1 MITIGLATIIPF
13 LGLFALFIVLGFYG
27 KYWRRGNLN
36 DIHEWTLA
44 GRKLGT
50 TLVFF
55 LLGADIYTAYTFV
68 AIPSGVFA
76 KGSLY
81 FFAIPYVALAFG
93 VALVTMPR
101 LWALSKEKGYITASD
116 FIKDRFGSKTLAV
129 LIAITGIVSLLPY
142 IALQIVGMQSVLIV
156 MLSGITNS
164 HTVQEIS
171 LLVAFVIL
179 AAFTYTSGLR
189 GATLTAVLK
198 DILIWITVIA
208 VIIVVPLSIGGFG
221 TAFRDVKPSYV
232 TVPNSL
238 VTGYATLV
246 LGSALALYLYPHAIN
261 GVLSSESVHK
271 LRRSTALL
279 PLYGIGLAIMAL
291 MGILVYAV
299 PPAMN
304 FLSHFP
310 ESSRGILVVPSLI
323 LYSMPSWFTG
333 IALLGIFIGGLVPAA
348 IMAMSQANLLT
359 RNIIKEIRPNTSA
372 SSEIRITKISST
384 VFKFVALGFVFSIPA
399 TYAISLQLL
408 GGILIIQILPAVFFG
423 LYIKSLRKEALIAG
437 LLVGIFSGTFMV
449 EYTNHFGPLT
459 SSLFN
464 IPIFG
469 SLYIAVVALTFNLT
483 ISFGGS
489 IIMNRKDRRALFQTK
504 KQ

>member
-1 MITIGLATIIPF
+1 MTTIGLATIIPF

-36 DIHEWTLA
+36 DIHEWSLA

-129 LIAITGIVSLLPY
+129 LVAITGIVSLLPY

-189 GATLTAVLK
+189 GATLTAILK

-323 LYSMPSWFTG
+323 LYSMPPWFTG

-384 VFKFVALGFVFSIPA
+384 VFKFVALGFVFTIPA

-423 LYIKSLRKEALIAG
+423 LYIKSLRKEALIPG

-449 EYTNHFGPLT
+449 EYTNHFGALT

-489 IIMNRKDRRALFQTK
+489 IIMNRKDGLALFQTK

>member
-1 MITIGLATIIPF
+1 MNGL
-13 LGLFALFIVLGFYG
+13 
-27 KYWRRGNLN
+27 WREESSVPHLSFSYSVQTS
-36 DIHEWTLA
+36 I
-44 GRKLGT
+44 
-50 TLVFF
+50 
-55 LLGADIYTAYTFV
+55 LL
-68 AIPSGVFA
+68 IPSLQFHQEYSQKA
-76 KGSLY
+76 R
-81 FFAIPYVALAFG
+81 FIFAIPYVALAFG